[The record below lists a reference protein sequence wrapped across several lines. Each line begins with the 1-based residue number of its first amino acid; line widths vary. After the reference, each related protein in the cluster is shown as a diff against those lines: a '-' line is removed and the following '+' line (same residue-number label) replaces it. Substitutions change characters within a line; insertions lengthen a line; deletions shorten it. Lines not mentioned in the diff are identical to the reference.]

1 MSYMDAV
8 HWWDAAAGAPV
19 ESLSAAPFPQF
30 KHKRPGGL
38 VVTHRTPTGFYFL
51 ILYVFGGLWSN
62 FSDSLLSLRCPSKPG
77 NTFSCAPNHPR
88 L

>member
-19 ESLSAAPFPQF
+19 ESLSASPFPQF

-38 VVTHRTPTGFYFL
+38 VSVYFMVTHSTPTGFYFL
-51 ILYVFGGLWSN
+51 ILYVFGGLCAN
-62 FSDSLLSLRCPSKPG
+62 FSDLLLSLRCPS
-77 NTFSCAPNHPR
+77 
-88 L
+88 